1 MMIDQARTQKETTR
15 TGRAIGKKSRAEVSL
30 KINDAD
36 RNVSR
41 LWEIVKRYYSKN
53 KQTAA
58 ETARRVILRGLAA
71 ELEDITLQQAEA
83 AKEEAETAQM
93 RLFDK

>member
-1 MMIDQARTQKETTR
+1 MIDQARTQKETTR

-30 KINDAD
+30 KINDPD

-41 LWEIVKRYYSKN
+41 FWEIVKRYYSKQ

-71 ELEDITLQQAEA
+71 ELEDITLRQAKESKEA
-83 AKEEAETAQM
+83 AERDQM
-93 RLFDK
+93 RLFEE